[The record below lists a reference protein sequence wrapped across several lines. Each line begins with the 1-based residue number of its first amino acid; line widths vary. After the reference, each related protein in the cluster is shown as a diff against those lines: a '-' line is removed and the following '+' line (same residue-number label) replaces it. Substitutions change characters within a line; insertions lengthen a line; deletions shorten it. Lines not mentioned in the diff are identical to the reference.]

1 MEEENLEE
9 KAEEDGLNNN
19 KVLEDNVINNL
30 LSEDELNDVVFEEI
44 KEIMIEENIVGD

>member
-1 MEEENLEE
+1 MEE

-19 KVLEDNVINNL
+19 KVLEDDVINNL
-30 LSEDELNDVVFEEI
+30 LSENELNDVVFEEI

>member
-1 MEEENLEE
+1 MEE

-19 KVLEDNVINNL
+19 KVLEEDVINNL

>member
-1 MEEENLEE
+1 MEE
-9 KAEEDGLNNN
+9 
-19 KVLEDNVINNL
+19 KVLEDDVINNL

>member
-1 MEEENLEE
+1 MEE

-19 KVLEDNVINNL
+19 KVLEDDVINNL

-44 KEIMIEENIVGD
+44 KEIMMEGNIVGD

>member
-1 MEEENLEE
+1 MEE

-19 KVLEDNVINNL
+19 KVLEDDVINNL
-30 LSEDELNDVVFEEI
+30 LSENELNDVEEI

>member
-1 MEEENLEE
+1 MEE
-9 KAEEDGLNNN
+9 KAEVDGLNNN
-19 KVLEDNVINNL
+19 KVLEDDVINNL

>member
-1 MEEENLEE
+1 MEE

-30 LSEDELNDVVFEEI
+30 LSENELNDVVFEEI

>member
-1 MEEENLEE
+1 MEEENVEE
-9 KAEEDGLNNN
+9 KVEEDGLNNN
-19 KVLEDNVINNL
+19 KVLEDDVIDNL

>member
-9 KAEEDGLNNN
+9 KVEEDGLNNN
-19 KVLEDNVINNL
+19 KVLEDDVINNL
-30 LSEDELNDVVFEEI
+30 LSENELNDVVFEEI

>member
-1 MEEENLEE
+1 MEEKE
-9 KAEEDGLNNN
+9 EEDGLNNN
-19 KVLEDNVINNL
+19 KVLEDDVINNL

>member
-1 MEEENLEE
+1 MEE

-19 KVLEDNVINNL
+19 KVLEDDVTNDL
-30 LSEDELNDVVFEEI
+30 LSENELNDVVFEEI

>member
-1 MEEENLEE
+1 MEE

-19 KVLEDNVINNL
+19 KVLEDDVINNL

-44 KEIMIEENIVGD
+44 KEIMMEENIVGD

>member
-1 MEEENLEE
+1 MEE

-19 KVLEDNVINNL
+19 KVLEDDVTNNL

-44 KEIMIEENIVGD
+44 KEIMTEGNIVGD

>member
-1 MEEENLEE
+1 MEE

-19 KVLEDNVINNL
+19 KVLEDDVINNL

>member
-1 MEEENLEE
+1 MEE
-9 KAEEDGLNNN
+9 KVEEDGLNNN
-19 KVLEDNVINNL
+19 KVLEDDVINNL

>member
-1 MEEENLEE
+1 MEEKE
-9 KAEEDGLNNN
+9 EEDGLNNN
-19 KVLEDNVINNL
+19 KVLEDDVIYNL

>member
-9 KAEEDGLNNN
+9 KVEEDGLNNN
-19 KVLEDNVINNL
+19 KVLEDDVINDL
-30 LSEDELNDVVFEEI
+30 LSENELNDVVFEEI

>member
-19 KVLEDNVINNL
+19 KVLEDDVINNL

>member
-1 MEEENLEE
+1 MEE

-19 KVLEDNVINNL
+19 KVLEDDVIDNL

>member
-1 MEEENLEE
+1 MEE

-19 KVLEDNVINNL
+19 KVLEDDVIYNL

>member
-1 MEEENLEE
+1 MEE

-19 KVLEDNVINNL
+19 KVLEDDVIYNL
-30 LSEDELNDVVFEEI
+30 LSEDELNDVVLEEI

>member
-19 KVLEDNVINNL
+19 KVLEDDVINNL
-30 LSEDELNDVVFEEI
+30 LSENELNDVVFEEI

>member
-1 MEEENLEE
+1 MEE

-19 KVLEDNVINNL
+19 KVLEDDVINNL

-44 KEIMIEENIVGD
+44 KEIMIEGNIVGD

>member
-1 MEEENLEE
+1 MEE

-19 KVLEDNVINNL
+19 KVLEDDVIYNL

-44 KEIMIEENIVGD
+44 KEIMTEENIVGD